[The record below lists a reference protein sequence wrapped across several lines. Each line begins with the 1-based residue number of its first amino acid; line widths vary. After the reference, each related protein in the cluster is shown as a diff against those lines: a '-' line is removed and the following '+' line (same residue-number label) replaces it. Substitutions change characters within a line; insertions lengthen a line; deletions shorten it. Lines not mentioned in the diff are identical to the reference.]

1 MRVEVH
7 TKALIGIIHVHIA
20 TMPGPTEQP
29 TVRRVPVEISIIGAD
44 RQEGEK
50 LDIHQPLDAI
60 EARLAEIL
68 SAHAEGRIRRVGSG
82 PCADQIA
89 HLSVKK
95 SCRQLYTVAENS
107 LFDSRVQLPAF
118 LRAQIRIA
126 ESSAAETRREKQF
139 IQGGGFE
146 SFGITGLEL
155 GAGLAKKIGGG
166 NRRTPFGT
174 ESLVVIQANPGNHD
188 EPIA

>member
-1 MRVEVH
+1 MRVEIH
-7 TKALIGIIHVHIA
+7 PKALIGIIHVHVA
-20 TMPGPTEQP
+20 AMPGATEQP
-29 TVRRVPVEISIIGAD
+29 AVRRVPVEISVIGAD

-50 LDIHQPLDAI
+50 LDVHQPLYAV
-60 EARLAEIL
+60 EACLAEIL
-68 SAHAEGRIRRVGSG
+68 SAHAKSRVRRVGSW
-82 PCADQIA
+82 ARSDQVA
-89 HLSVKK
+89 HLAVKK

-126 ESSAAETRREKQF
+126 ESSTAETRREKQF